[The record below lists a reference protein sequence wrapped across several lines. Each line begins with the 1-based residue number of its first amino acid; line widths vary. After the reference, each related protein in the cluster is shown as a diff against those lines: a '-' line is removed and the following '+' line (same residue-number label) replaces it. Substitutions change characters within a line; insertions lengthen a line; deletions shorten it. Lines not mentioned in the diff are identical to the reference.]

1 MKSKVV
7 LPELSRPKN
16 KILASFCHKPS
27 DVSTPKN
34 QSNKNIVFR
43 TLGKTPGR
51 EGMLKPEDSV
61 DLYRDKLWIVGNK

>member
-1 MKSKVV
+1 
-7 LPELSRPKN
+7 
-16 KILASFCHKPS
+16 LASFCHKPS

-43 TLGKTPGR
+43 TLWKRPGK